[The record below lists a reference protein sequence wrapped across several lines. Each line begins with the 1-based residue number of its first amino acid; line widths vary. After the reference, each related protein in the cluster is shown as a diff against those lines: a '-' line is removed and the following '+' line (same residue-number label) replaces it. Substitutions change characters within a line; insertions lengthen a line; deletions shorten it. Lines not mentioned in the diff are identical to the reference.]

1 MKLLLNMNRDDS
13 DSLIST
19 PVSPASVL
27 TNDDIIQLKKKVRN
41 LESELYVVKE
51 EAQSKEHMLQNLLK
65 EEVRKCLKFRTDYE
79 VAKRE
84 QTIAENELKSARE
97 EQKIT
102 DASIKQVQK
111 SAHELSAMAVTDR
124 EWLEEEM
131 SRRSA
136 LTKATQQKC
145 ELELARMRRRTN
157 LT

>member
-1 MKLLLNMNRDDS
+1 MNRDYS
-13 DSLIST
+13 DPLIST
-19 PVSPASVL
+19 AASDL
-27 TNDDIIQLKKKVRN
+27 SNDDILKLKKRVRH
-41 LESELYVVKE
+41 LESELSVAKE
-51 EAQSKEHMLQNLLK
+51 EAYSKEEMLQNLLK
-65 EEVRKCLKFRTDYE
+65 DEVQKCLKFRTDLE

-84 QTIAENELKSARE
+84 QTTAENELKCARQ
-97 EQKIT
+97 EQKIA

-111 SAHELSAMAVTDR
+111 SAHDLSVMAVTDR

-145 ELELARMRRRTN
+145 ELELARMRRRAT